1 MFWYIYI
8 LKQNYQLQV
17 DIKWIVIFH
26 FKSWPFNFL
35 HIIFR
40 FVALMLLTE
49 NFQVRDLG
57 QILVVYGYWAPAN
70 DKGQSTLDN
79 TKQ

>member
-1 MFWYIYI
+1 MQELPVGLPKITI
-8 LKQNYQLQV
+8 SVAQQLT
-17 DIKWIVIFH
+17 
-26 FKSWPFNFL
+26 L
-35 HIIFR
+35 HMKYTKFQKP
-40 FVALMLLTE
+40 AGLLTE